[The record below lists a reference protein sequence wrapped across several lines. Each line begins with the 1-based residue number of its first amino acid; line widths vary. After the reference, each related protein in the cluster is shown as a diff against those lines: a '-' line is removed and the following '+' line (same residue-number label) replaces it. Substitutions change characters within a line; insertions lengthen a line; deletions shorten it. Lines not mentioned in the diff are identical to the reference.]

1 MRENAGYEI
10 VTALRVSKRMELVI
24 GRNMKAPSMWVC
36 WYCIDGNNYS
46 TGDYCSTFKGALQSL
61 ADRINKNMCFTDFG
75 DLDKE

>member
-24 GRNMKAPSMWVC
+24 GHNTHAYDKWVC
-36 WYCIDGNNYS
+36 WYCMDGTNYAH
-46 TGDYCSTFKGALQSL
+46 GDYYSTFKGALQSL
-61 ADRINKNMCFTDFG
+61 ADRINRNMCFSDFA